1 MSNKHKGSSFESF
14 LEEEGILA
22 ETEAIAVKRVIAYQ
36 LEQEM
41 KQSHIS
47 KVDLAAKM
55 STSRAALARLLD
67 PANTAVSLKTL
78 VKLGNALGKHLVVSF
93 QP

>member
-1 MSNKHKGSSFESF
+1 MANKHRGSSLESF

-22 ETEAIAVKRVIAYQ
+22 ETEALAVKRVIAYQ

-41 KQSHIS
+41 KKAQMT
-47 KVDLAAKM
+47 KVQLAAKM

-67 PANTAVSLKTL
+67 PTNTAVSLKTL
-78 VKLGNALGKHLVVSF
+78 VKMSNALGKHLVVSV
-93 QP
+93 QS